1 MNKKE
6 WDNSL
11 LEHFAPKKGG
21 LSLDLL
27 MEMVAEVMELEN
39 GVTLLSEEKGEQ
51 MQRSITL
58 SMIPDIEVSELG
70 WADVRTPEGEGAPSP
85 SRERELLQGYLDNIV
100 EPGGIETLKNKL
112 TQLSS
117 LATNPEQ
124 YVNSMHK
131 SGDTNQKK
139 ISNVISFLVFYKTLT
154 KIIANFN
161 ASSAGFSFEAFLAIL
176 LGGTQIPASGADT
189 IADFYD
195 ADKVLVSLKLYNEAS
210 VEVGGSFD
218 ALVGDLI
225 RDGEMTYLVVTKNL
239 RGARESLSGQLR
251 FYKFK
256 FTLDNVM
263 DILVNSTP
271 HSKSCILLP
280 FAEDSIETVS
290 DIEAPEKVKAISDN
304 INEAF
309 KQNLTQVLGDEEL
322 AAQITADPHFQYRT
336 DEMGD
341 IAAGAGRFV
350 KFVSMSSNR
359 KATKAKR
366 DLMEQVLR
374 DMPLLQDVEDMMPIM
389 VAISDSLSSVI
400 DNLLQQRAA
409 RKGQVS
415 DLNPAWDDLKL
426 KKGEKGDVRKTKI
439 ANIDEAA
446 KNSAIAYAKV
456 KGKPEKQ
463 KALLLKT
470 NGYLN
475 DLQFSLNKTRVT
487 KVATD
492 EGTLE
497 IGQGSLQKMLDS
509 CIAALNT
516 DIFSLFQDLEIL
528 SDNLNKF
535 FAGGLTDDSLA
546 GTAADK
552 ADSIESKAREEAEAA
567 AKL

>member
-1 MNKKE
+1 MNKQE

-11 LEHFAPKKGG
+11 LEHFALKKGG
-21 LSLDLL
+21 FSLDLL
-27 MEMVAEVMELEN
+27 MEMVEEVMDS
-39 GVTLLSEEKGEQ
+39 GVSLLTEKKGEQ
-51 MQRSITL
+51 LQRSITL

-70 WADVRTPEGEGAPSP
+70 WADVRTPDGEGASMP
-85 SRERELLQGYLDNIV
+85 SREREMLQGYLDNIV
-100 EPGGIETLKNKL
+100 GPGGIDTLGDKL

-117 LATNPEQ
+117 LATSPEQ

-161 ASSAGFSFEAFLAIL
+161 ASSAGFSFEAFLATL

-225 RDGEMTYLVVTKNL
+225 RHGEMTYLVVTKNL

-251 FYKFK
+251 FYRFK

-263 DILVNSTP
+263 KILADSTP

-280 FAEDSIETVS
+280 FAEDSETVS

-304 INEAF
+304 INAAF

-322 AAQITADPHFQYRT
+322 ADQITADPHFQYRT
-336 DEMGD
+336 DEMKD
-341 IAAGAGRFV
+341 IASGQGRFV
-350 KFVSMSSNR
+350 KYASVSRRS
-359 KATKAKR
+359 AKR

-374 DMPLLQDVEDMMPIM
+374 NMPLLQDVEDMMPIM
-389 VAISDSLSSVI
+389 VAIYNSLSSVI
-400 DNLLQQRAA
+400 DNLLQQRTT
-409 RKGQVS
+409 RRGQVS
-415 DLNPAWDDLKL
+415 ELVPAWDDLKL
-426 KKGEKGDVRKTKI
+426 KKGEKDDVRKAKI

-446 KNSAIAYAKV
+446 NKSAIEYK
-456 KGKPEKQ
+456 KFEGNPEKQ

-475 DLQFSLNKTRVT
+475 DLQFSLNKTRVV
-487 KVATD
+487 KIATD
-492 EGTLE
+492 EGALE

-567 AKL
+567 AKIK